1 MRIDNTAPLGMSVY
15 VLWAMKRKLNMEM
28 AQWKYNMTEI
38 PNIECVSQPLKH
50 RPQPKPQAKRS
61 PDYSASQDK
70 EMMIKPLKL
79 EYINIHKE
87 HI

>member
-1 MRIDNTAPLGMSVY
+1 MSNETETKYGDDPMKIQYDRDSKYRI
-15 VLWAMKRKLNMEM
+15 RKP
-28 AQWKYNMTEI
+28 AFKAST
-38 PNIECVSQPLKH
+38 
-50 RPQPKPQAKRS
+50 QPKPQAKRS